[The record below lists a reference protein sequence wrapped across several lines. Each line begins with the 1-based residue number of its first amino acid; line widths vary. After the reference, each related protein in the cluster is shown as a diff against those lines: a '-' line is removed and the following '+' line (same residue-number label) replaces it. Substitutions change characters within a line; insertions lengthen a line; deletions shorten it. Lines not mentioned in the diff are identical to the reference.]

1 MRHVARPAPARARG
15 VKPAVAG
22 DLMVP
27 LSRGFAFEDTTD
39 AVAMVVRPHPSEG
52 VVVVLDA
59 LSRAPQL

>member
-1 MRHVARPAPARARG
+1 

-39 AVAMVVRPHPSEG
+39 AVAMLVRPDPSAR
-52 VVVVLDA
+52 VLVVLDV
-59 LSRAPQL
+59 

>member
-1 MRHVARPAPARARG
+1 MRHRFRAPARVRN

-39 AVAMVVRPHPSEG
+39 AAAMLVRPDPSAR

-59 LSRAPQL
+59 

>member
-27 LSRGFAFEDTTD
+27 LSRGFAFEDTAD
-39 AVAMVVRPHPSEG
+39 AGHAGDRTQAPG
-52 VVVVLDA
+52 VVVLDA
-59 LSRAPQL
+59 

>member
-1 MRHVARPAPARARG
+1 MRHVARFRAPARVRN

-39 AVAMVVRPHPSEG
+39 AVAMLVRPHPSAR

-59 LSRAPQL
+59 